1 MKKQVLFNL
10 KKNAYSAFSSA
21 IEIHNKPNIEY
32 RYENVT
38 ILLLNAWE
46 LILKAFVRKYTRKSI
61 FKVNDYTI
69 SIDEAIGITKQYLI
83 EKGLIRKYVAYFD
96 NVELLEKYRN
106 SNVHFYNE
114 KGLDGVMFS
123 LIAKNTLDFNQFCM
137 DFFNEDPIGKN
148 NLTILPIGFKLPF
161 NPEQYLSMKNSAY
174 SSNKEIKNFMDKILV
189 RIKDLNDQNIEESLV
204 IGFDVYLSS
213 VKKISNS
220 DLIVAIDQENSD
232 YNVKIGKKVEFSNE
246 PGATKVYLSDDDIL
260 NNYPLSYE
268 DVWKGCKN
276 QNPNFKKDNQF
287 QNLINRIKNNKQYCF
302 ERKHYPGREKS
313 AVTRMYSK
321 DAIDYVIKNY
331 KTKK

>member
-1 MKKQVLFNL
+1 MRRQILFNL
-10 KKNAYSAFSSA
+10 KKNAYSAFTAA
-21 IEIHNKPNIEY
+21 IEVHNKPNIDY

-61 FKVNDYTI
+61 FKEDDYTI
-69 SIDEAIGITKQYLI
+69 SIDEAMSITKNYLSENGI
-83 EKGLIRKYVAYFD
+83 LKKYIAYFD
-96 NVELLEKYRN
+96 NIELLEEYRN
-106 SNVHFYNE
+106 SNIHFYNE
-114 KGLDGVMFS
+114 KGMDGVMFS
-123 LIAKNTLDFNQFCM
+123 LIAKNTLDFNQFSI
-137 DFFNEDPIGKN
+137 DFFKDDPIGKN

-161 NPEQYLSMKNSAY
+161 NPEHYLSMKNPAY

-189 RIKDLNDQNIEESLV
+189 RIKDLNNQNVDESLV

-220 DLIVAIDQENSD
+220 DLIVAIDQENYD

-246 PGATKVYLSDDDIL
+246 KGAMKVYLTDDEII

-268 DVWKGCKN
+268 NVWKSCKN
-276 QNPNFKKDNQF
+276 KNHNFKKDSQF
-287 QNLINRIKNNKQYCF
+287 QKIMNGIRDNRDYCF

-321 DAIDYVIKNY
+321 KTIDYIIENY

>member
-46 LILKAFVRKYTRKSI
+46 LILKAFIRKYTRKSI
-61 FKVNDYTI
+61 FKDIDYTI
-69 SIDEAIGITKQYLI
+69 SIDEAIGITKKYLT
-83 EKGLIRKYVAYFD
+83 EKGLIKKYIAYF
-96 NVELLEKYRN
+96 NNIELLEEYRN
-106 SNVHFYNE
+106 SNIHFYNE
-114 KGLDGVMFS
+114 KGMDGVMFS
-123 LIAKNTLDFNQFCM
+123 LIAKNTLDFNQFCI
-137 DFFNEDPIGKN
+137 DFFNDDPIGKS

-161 NPEQYLSMKNSAY
+161 NPQQYLSMKNPAY
-174 SSNKEIKNFMDKILV
+174 SSNKEIKSFMDKILF
-189 RIKDLNDQNIEESLV
+189 RIKDLNDQNVDESLV

-246 PGATKVYLSDDDIL
+246 KGAMKVYVSDDDIL
-260 NNYPLSYE
+260 SNYPLSYE
-268 DVWKGCKN
+268 EVWRSCKKKN
-276 QNPNFKKDNQF
+276 RNFKKDNQF
-287 QNLINRIKNNKQYCF
+287 QKIINSIRDNKQYCF

-321 DAIDYVIKNY
+321 ETINYVIDNY
-331 KTKK
+331 QIKK

>member
-61 FKVNDYTI
+61 FKDNNYTI
-69 SIDEAIGITKQYLI
+69 SINEAINITKQYLI
-83 EKGLIRKYVAYFD
+83 EKGLIKKYVAYFD
-96 NVELLEKYRN
+96 NIELLEEYRN

-137 DFFNEDPIGKN
+137 DFFNDDPIGKN

-174 SSNKEIKNFMDKILV
+174 SSNKDIKNFMDKILV
-189 RIKDLNDQNIEESLV
+189 RIKDLNDQNVEESLV

-220 DLIVAIDQENSD
+220 DLIVAIDQENAD
-232 YNVKIGKKVEFSNE
+232 YNIKIGKKVEFSNE

-268 DVWKGCKN
+268 DVWRSCKN
-276 QNPNFKKDNQF
+276 KNPNFKKDNQF
-287 QNLINRIKNNKQYCF
+287 NSLINRIKNNKQYCF

-313 AVTRMYSK
+313 AVTRMYNK
-321 DAIDYVIKNY
+321 NTIDYVINNY